1 MKLVTDRETNKPK
14 YAFITF
20 CHAESVPYTID
31 LMNGLQLYNKPLR
44 LQTRP
49 GSRHNAQG
57 PAPGAAMSQMLQAQP
72 VHNDMSR
79 SMSAPDHI
87 QNFAA
92 NDMYGQNSLIMQ
104 MNQSSAQNSLI
115 MQMNQYGSGLTNPM
129 AAQSLLSSGN
139 HFATKEAQRQRL
151 IQQQQQAVH
160 QQQLMQQQKE
170 RAAWMIMQQQQQMA
184 WNSNRQSHWY

>member
-31 LMNGLQLYNKPLR
+31 LMNGLQLYDKSLR

-57 PAPGAAMSQMLQAQP
+57 PAPGAAMPQMAHAQA

-92 NDMYGQNSLIMQ
+92 TDMYGQS
-104 MNQSSAQNSLI
+104 SLI
-115 MQMNQYGSGLTNPM
+115 MQMNQYASGLTNPM

-139 HFATKEAQRQRL
+139 HFPTKEAQRQRM

-160 QQQLMQQQKE
+160 QQQLMQQQQQQ
-170 RAAWMIMQQQQQMA
+170 AAWLIMQQQQQMG
-184 WNSNRQSHWY
+184 WNSSRQSHWY